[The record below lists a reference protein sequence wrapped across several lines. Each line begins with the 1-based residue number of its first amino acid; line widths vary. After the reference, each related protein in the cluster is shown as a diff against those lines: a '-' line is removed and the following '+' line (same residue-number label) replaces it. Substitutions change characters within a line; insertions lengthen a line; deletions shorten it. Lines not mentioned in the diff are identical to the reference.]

1 MCKLE
6 YKILELLKNKNF
18 VCVDHLGE
26 KLLINNQDIAMA
38 IKILKEEI
46 LKEFQINT
54 KSFINDYIHNLI
66 NLTSL
71 SIAIS
76 IISLA
81 ITIMTS
87 IIIFK

>member
-54 KSFINDYIHNLI
+54 KSFINDYIHKLI